1 MSDLKVKP
9 DIITSIA
16 ESLMGQAVILV
27 IMYVQT
33 FIITFISNIM
43 TCLTS

>member
-9 DIITSIA
+9 DTITSIA

-27 IMYVQT
+27 IMYVQLK
-33 FIITFISNIM
+33 IKR
-43 TCLTS
+43 